1 MDLRKIIEAARD
13 ISDRA
18 GFITFDRLNALCPKE
33 LDAETSKPSS
43 MPSATRASNSRTTRS
58 ISGPSQS
65 R

>member
-33 LDAETSKPSS
+33 LDAEDVE
-43 MPSATRASNSRTTRS
+43 ALLNALSNEGIQLTDNEVD
-58 ISGPSQS
+58 
-65 R
+65 